1 MKTIRILKNLSI
13 RQITWKNKSGTN
25 DRWQAQIWQPKI
37 KKYAWVVLKDDDGN
51 PLSSEESAKDKAVM
65 LYSEYQKNLQTG
77 MDVSRRRKN
86 VPFLI
91 EEFLKS
97 KQKDIGANFSA
108 RRHEVLTQLLKSFE
122 EHWSSTKKRNVDDYI
137 QNVYELEFRKW
148 RREQPRK
155 GNRWKHAINKPLT
168 INSLNSELNAH
179 KQFINWCIRFGYAA
193 RPLELRYLDK
203 EQTVEPFPR
212 ANHKKLLS
220 AIRKDI
226 EDTKDGNARYK
237 WSKENYYH
245 AILVMNRIGT
255 RVAEMKNLTW
265 EDINRTGGRTR
276 IKFQGKAKQRTI
288 LVPDAVA
295 EYFERL
301 RTIKKSLG
309 SVWNWNEE
317 DFPYVFGQWKTGNKN
332 GHWDSTLRMKWM
344 RASGVKNPDSFKY
357 GCFRHTFITT
367 ALNRGVNSLE
377 IALYCGTSQL
387 MIEKT
392 YQHLVSDKV
401 AELVFKGVDE
411 KALAGKGQ
419 LNKFME
425 DYIED
430 D

>member
-179 KQFINWCIRFGYAA
+179 KQFINW
-193 RPLELRYLDK
+193 
-203 EQTVEPFPR
+203 
-212 ANHKKLLS
+212 
-220 AIRKDI
+220 
-226 EDTKDGNARYK
+226 
-237 WSKENYYH
+237 
-245 AILVMNRIGT
+245 
-255 RVAEMKNLTW
+255 
-265 EDINRTGGRTR
+265 
-276 IKFQGKAKQRTI
+276 
-288 LVPDAVA
+288 
-295 EYFERL
+295 
-301 RTIKKSLG
+301 
-309 SVWNWNEE
+309 
-317 DFPYVFGQWKTGNKN
+317 
-332 GHWDSTLRMKWM
+332 
-344 RASGVKNPDSFKY
+344 
-357 GCFRHTFITT
+357 
-367 ALNRGVNSLE
+367 
-377 IALYCGTSQL
+377 
-387 MIEKT
+387 
-392 YQHLVSDKV
+392 
-401 AELVFKGVDE
+401 
-411 KALAGKGQ
+411 
-419 LNKFME
+419 
-425 DYIED
+425 
-430 D
+430 